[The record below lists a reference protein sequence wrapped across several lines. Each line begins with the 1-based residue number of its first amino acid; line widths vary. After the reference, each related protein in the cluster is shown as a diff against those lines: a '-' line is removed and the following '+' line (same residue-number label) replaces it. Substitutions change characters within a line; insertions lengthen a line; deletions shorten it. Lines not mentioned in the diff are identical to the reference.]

1 MSTLI
6 FRADVGV
13 LNIVFKEYNIAKT
26 LDGLVSKVLKELLK
40 FPEEALL
47 QEEISNNLQIFKST
61 LSYIDLFGQLLDYL
75 CFDSYK
81 FDTIV
86 E

>member
-26 LDGLVSKVLKELLK
+26 LDGLLSKVLKELLK
-40 FPEEALL
+40 FPEEAL
-47 QEEISNNLQIFKST
+47 QPEKITNNLQIFKST
-61 LSYIDLFGQLLDYL
+61 LSYID
-75 CFDSYK
+75 
-81 FDTIV
+81 
-86 E
+86 